1 MSLFPIFLKLTGRHC
16 LVVGAGTVAESKI
29 SSLLRAEAKL
39 TVVAPEALPCLAE
52 QAQAGHFQWQ
62 QRNFSPSDLDGIF
75 LVVAATS
82 SPEVNR
88 QVFQLATERGI
99 LCNAVDDPPNC
110 DFYFPSIVE
119 RGALQIAISTA
130 GESPALAQRLRREI
144 DAQLAPEISAWLNE
158 LGKLR
163 REVLQQQEPGEERR
177 LLLHELARLPLC
189 TLPTCPARQLAC
201 TGETTQRGNAKHPR
215 KISPSFIS

>member
-39 TVVAPEALPCLAE
+39 TVVAPEALSSLAE

-62 QRNFSPSDLDGIF
+62 QRNFAPSDLDGVF

-82 SPEVNR
+82 SLEVNQ
-88 QVFQLATERGI
+88 QVFRLATERGI

-130 GESPALAQRLRREI
+130 GESPALAQRLRKEI
-144 DAQLAPEISAWLNE
+144 DAQLAPEIGAWLNE
-158 LGKLR
+158 LGELR
-163 REVLQQQEPGEERR
+163 REVLQQQAPGEERK
-177 LLLHELARLPLC
+177 LLLHELASLPLC
-189 TLPTCPARQLAC
+189 ALSTCPARQLAH
-201 TGETTQRGNAKHPR
+201 TVGMPQRSNAKYLR
-215 KISPSFIS
+215 KTST